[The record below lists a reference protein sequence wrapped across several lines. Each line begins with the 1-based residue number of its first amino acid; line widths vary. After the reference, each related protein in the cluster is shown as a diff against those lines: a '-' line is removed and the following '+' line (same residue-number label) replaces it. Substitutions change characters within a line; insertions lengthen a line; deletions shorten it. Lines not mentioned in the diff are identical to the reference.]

1 MVTHQGV
8 VRSWHTR
15 TDMAGSPHLSEDKVI
30 VMLSMMKMRE
40 TINGSVCA
48 GREKWPLNVIFALKE
63 EPPFDQ
69 TW

>member
-8 VRSWHTR
+8 ARSWHTR

-30 VMLSMMKMRE
+30 VMLSMLKMRE

-48 GREKWPLNVIFALKE
+48 GREKWLFIVISFLQV
-63 EPPFDQ
+63 EPSCDQ
-69 TW
+69 T

>member
-8 VRSWHTR
+8 ARSWHTR

-30 VMLSMMKMRE
+30 VMLSMLKMRE

-48 GREKWPLNVIFALKE
+48 GWEKCLFYVISFLKVG
-63 EPPFDQ
+63 PPYDQ
-69 TW
+69 T